1 MIHLPHLTSVRHPRM
16 PISERA
22 AIFSPFAALT
32 GHAGAIAETARLTDQ
47 KMELDEDTKAELD
60 RRQAVLLEH
69 IAEQPEI
76 TVTWFQPD
84 ERKDGGAY
92 LTAAGRLRKLNA
104 IQRLLVLTDGTEIPL
119 DDVAGIESKS
129 RNKRKTGVSRN
140 GNASQVV
147 RSRFSLLEITGA
159 RRRKGEGY
167 EHPKAHRLQC
177 HVCCT
182 GSSHGN
188 DHATGRAILRDW
200 TSCLC
205 QSGEGCSGGRFRVS
219 AGSIPEGLWF
229 LPSESSPDAGVLPR
243 L

>member
-1 MIHLPHLTSVRHPRM
+1 MSGKYDDMLHLPHPNSTRHPRM

-69 IAEQPEI
+69 ISEQPEI

-92 LTAAGRLRKLNA
+92 LTATGRLKKIDEMKRVL
-104 IQRLLVLTDGTEIPL
+104 ILLDGTSIPL
-119 DDVAGIESKS
+119 KNVAD
-129 RNKRKTGVSRN
+129 
-140 GNASQVV
+140 
-147 RSRFSLLEITGA
+147 L
-159 RRRKGEGY
+159 
-167 EHPKAHRLQC
+167 
-177 HVCCT
+177 
-182 GSSHGN
+182 
-188 DHATGRAILRDW
+188 
-200 TSCLC
+200 
-205 QSGEGCSGGRFRVS
+205 
-219 AGSIPEGLWF
+219 
-229 LPSESSPDAGVLPR
+229 ESSYFQDL